1 MPNNSSA
8 SEEALTKIKSLYKK
22 DLSAFSDFQNITDEY
37 ILLNREKIAEKLEEK
52 KVFEYP
58 YIFKVTDSSIVNAN
72 SNSEYDVLLS
82 VPLMQEDTG
91 GWAVLS
97 YNPSTNPFYL
107 VDSNSINEQ
116 DKTINISLK
125 DNVIF
130 ALLIDEVY

>member
-1 MPNNSSA
+1 MSNNSSA

-37 ILLNREKIAEKLEEK
+37 ILLNREEIAEKLEEK

-58 YIFKVTDSSIVNAN
+58 YIFKVTDSSIINAN

-82 VPLMQEDTG
+82 VPLMQEGTG

>member
-1 MPNNSSA
+1 MSNNSSA
-8 SEEALTKIKSLYKK
+8 SKEALTKIKSLYKK

-37 ILLNREKIAEKLEEK
+37 ILLNREEIAEKPEEK

-58 YIFKVTDSSIVNAN
+58 YIFKVTDSSIINAN

-82 VPLMQEDTG
+82 VPLMQEGTG
-91 GWAVLS
+91 GWQILL
-97 YNPSTNPFYL
+97 YNPSTNLFYL
-107 VDSNSINEQ
+107 VNPNSINEQ